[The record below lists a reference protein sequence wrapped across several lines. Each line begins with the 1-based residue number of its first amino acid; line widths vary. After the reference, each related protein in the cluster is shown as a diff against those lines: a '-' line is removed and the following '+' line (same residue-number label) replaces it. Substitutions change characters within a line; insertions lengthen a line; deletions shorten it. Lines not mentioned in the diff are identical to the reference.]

1 MTHRHSFS
9 LRKVSK
15 RAISVCMRKMME
27 SFSVK
32 KEIVMGFR
40 SLDADLSAG
49 TRTEKKEEL
58 RMVNHNFG
66 DGEIG
71 FFN

>member
-1 MTHRHSFS
+1 
-9 LRKVSK
+9 
-15 RAISVCMRKMME
+15 
-27 SFSVK
+27 
-32 KEIVMGFR
+32 
-40 SLDADLSAG
+40 LSEG

>member
-1 MTHRHSFS
+1 VLS
-9 LRKVSK
+9 
-15 RAISVCMRKMME
+15 
-27 SFSVK
+27 
-32 KEIVMGFR
+32 FR
-40 SLDADLSAG
+40 SLDPDLSEG

-71 FFN
+71 FFNLAEEVSSSLFLSFFLHHLLLNSLLVSTVLVSVA